1 MVRNERVQQAE
12 AGVPRTA
19 DGYTI
24 DELETLDKKKLK
36 KAREAFNAAMKPS
49 SSKSSEPGKKS
60 KKKSG
65 AQDRRT
71 TRDDFS
77 ADTGFRTIAETVDR
91 HEVYHKA
98 VQLPEEDVR
107 NLQTFYKRA
116 HEEVSRMGRRRVK
129 KSGGEDDDDLGERV
143 QATLLREDF
152 CGTAIVCREWS
163 KLSPENIAYGV
174 DLDAAVLDYAD
185 KVTRGTK
192 GGTESERVK
201 LYWGDVLVDQH
212 KPVAPSDQNVRIVED
227 DDTPTADKRGSLGA
241 LPKVDIIAGLNYGVC
256 YFGDRTTLVK
266 YLRASRSRLRDGG
279 VLVVDVFGGG
289 NVTSGKGRIVERRF
303 EDFTYYFEQ
312 RGYDVYTNCCEIHL
326 HFRFPK
332 DGSWLRSV
340 FRYTFR
346 AYTIPEI
353 REAMIEAGFSE
364 TMVWWAPSGSSVD
377 EDDDEED
384 EYDVDEEGDDCGS
397 DKKSEAGD
405 EEGSDEERTRE
416 RTRESDEQDG
426 VGIHEY
432 TLVTDRHIPQV
443 PSWNAYIVGIL

>member
-185 KVTRGTK
+185 KVTQ
-192 GGTESERVK
+192 SERVK

-312 RGYDVYTNCCEIHL
+312 RGYE
-326 HFRFPK
+326 R

-384 EYDVDEEGDDCGS
+384 D

-443 PSWNAYIVGIL
+443 PSWNGTMLMIFEAHIILFCLLLAFTSVHCGHLVNRKPIYVSY